1 MVFPKRVK
9 ISEMV
14 KIIKTR
20 YTVNI
25 VNDKSSFSYSEGIF
39 HLFKNITSAAKKLCL
54 KKVVFD

>member
-39 HLFKNITSAAKKLCL
+39 HLFKNITSAV
-54 KKVVFD
+54 KKVVFEED